1 MAVRVEDSEKLPEE
15 EAADLRAMVVEDSE
29 EAHTEPAEEETR
41 VVVTTHVAPEGPEPG
56 AALATTRQECCL
68 MSAPVE
74 ITSRRQHTH
83 MWAKVQGISKWS
95 RWRLQAGDNIHI
107 CGPR

>member
-1 MAVRVEDSEKLPEE
+1 MAAVLAMAVQLEASEELPEE
-15 EAADLRAMVVEDSE
+15 EAADLRAKVVEDSE

-41 VVVTTHVAPEGPEPG
+41 VVVTTRVAPEGAEPG

-74 ITSRRQHTH
+74 ITSRRQHTRT
-83 MWAKVQGISKWS
+83 WAKVQGISKWS
-95 RWRLQAGDNIHI
+95 R
-107 CGPR
+107 